1 MYTATKI
8 SEVTRMADQEYG
20 MEIHDGGF
28 VSFEGVMSSAK
39 KITSA
44 VRDLSTSG
52 KRKVTITYGDGSVYL
67 LECDRVET
75 DTQITLTNI
84 TESWNGKELTAYD

>member
-1 MYTATKI
+1 MSDIKK
-8 SEVTRMADQEYG
+8 
-20 MEIHDGGF
+20 HFFKCKPGGF
-28 VSFEGVMSSAK
+28 VQFDGVMSSSK

-52 KRKVTITYGDGSVYL
+52 KGKVTITYGDGSVYL
-67 LECDRVET
+67 LTCDRVET

>member
-1 MYTATKI
+1 MSDTEEKHFFKCKK
-8 SEVTRMADQEYG
+8 G
-20 MEIHDGGF
+20 NF
-28 VSFEGVMSSAK
+28 VRYCGVMSSAK

-52 KRKVTITYGDGSVYL
+52 KGKVTITYGDGSVYL
-67 LECDRVET
+67 LTCDRVET